1 MKKEIKGFVCGVV
14 ATTLVA
20 GGFAF
25 AAGQWKTIDVLENDI
40 TVVVDGETLNES
52 NFLYND
58 RTYLQ
63 IRAVAEALDKTVRYD
78 EATNTAYIESAP
90 SGNTSTAA
98 STTAP
103 AAPTSAPV
111 AQATTAPAQ
120 ATAAPTINS
129 NYTMYAEASWC
140 PDFGSVTGATLI
152 NAREYN
158 ARGYSGYMY
167 MYSAVGNRRTI
178 LKSYGDLMESLGFT
192 RYDEDDF
199 DNDYDFDYDDMY
211 DDYEDS
217 IYIRGNYTVTVSEDD
232 GMIEVYALQNQA

>member
-25 AAGQWKTIDVLENDI
+25 AAGQWRTIDVLENDI
-40 TVVVDGETLNES
+40 TVVVDGKTLNES

-58 RTYLQ
+58 RTYLPL
-63 IRAVAEALDKTVRYD
+63 REAAEALGKTVRYD
-78 EATNTAYIESAP
+78 AATNTAYIESAP
-90 SGNTSTAA
+90 SGNTSTATP
-98 STTAP
+98 TTAP
-103 AAPTSAPV
+103 AAPTSAPA
-111 AQATTAPAQ
+111 AQATAPAQ
-120 ATAAPTINS
+120 TNATINS

-152 NAREYN
+152 NSREYS

-167 MYSAVGNRRTI
+167 LYSATGNRQTI
-178 LKSYGDLMESLGFT
+178 LRAYGDLMESLGFT
-192 RYDEDDF
+192 RYDEDDL
-199 DNDYDFDYDDMY
+199 DDDYDFDYDDMY

-217 IYIRGNYTVTVSEDD
+217 IYISGNYTVTVSEDD
-232 GMIEVYALQNQA
+232 GMIEVYVLQN